1 MKQTRESFPSSIN
14 KTTFVFQLIH
24 CDLWGPYRT
33 KSLCGSTYFLT
44 ILDDYS
50 RAVRIYLLPNKREA
64 PAHLKNFIALVD
76 RQFDTKIQTICSD
89 NVSEFTCLTDFFAE
103 HRIIH
108 ETSCV
113 GTPQQNGRVEHKHM
127 HILNTA
133 RALRFQAQLPVKFWG
148 YCALD
153 AGYLIN
159 RTPTKLV
166 NGRTPFELVYK
177 RPPPMSHL
185 RVFGC
190 LCYVHNQ
197 KHGGDKFEER
207 GTRSVSVGYPFNNKG
222 WRVYNVDISKV
233 SVSRDVVFNE
243 SEYPFSTPVLSIPI
257 IPSTTNE
264 ASTSL
269 PPSSQNPFKL
279 KQTLNHFQLRQLQN
293 LFKLRQ

>member
-1 MKQTRESFPSSIN
+1 
-14 KTTFVFQLIH
+14 
-24 CDLWGPYRT
+24 
-33 KSLCGSTYFLT
+33 
-44 ILDDYS
+44 
-50 RAVRIYLLPNKREA
+50 
-64 PAHLKNFIALVD
+64 
-76 RQFDTKIQTICSD
+76 
-89 NVSEFTCLTDFFAE
+89 
-103 HRIIH
+103 
-108 ETSCV
+108 
-113 GTPQQNGRVEHKHM
+113 M

-133 RALRFQAQLPVKFWG
+133 RALRFKAQLPVKFWG

-159 RTPTKLV
+159 RTPTKLL

-222 WRVYNVDISKV
+222 WRVYNLDISKV

-293 LFKLRQ
+293 LFKLRE